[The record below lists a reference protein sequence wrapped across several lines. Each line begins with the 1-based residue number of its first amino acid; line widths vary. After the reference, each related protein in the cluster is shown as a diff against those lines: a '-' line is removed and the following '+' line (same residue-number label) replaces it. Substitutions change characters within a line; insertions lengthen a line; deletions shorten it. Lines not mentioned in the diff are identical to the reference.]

1 MKLYF
6 SPGSCALAAHI
17 VAQEA
22 GIPLGLVQ
30 VDLRKK
36 QTVDGRDFFGINP
49 KGYVP
54 ALELDDGQVLT
65 EAAAVMQYLADRN
78 PAANLAP
85 ASGSLARY
93 RLQEWLGYIGSELH
107 KTCGP
112 LFNPTISAEQRQER
126 IDYLN
131 RRLGLVEETLAAG
144 PFLTGEHFTAA
155 DAYLF
160 VVSSWGNRLQL
171 DLSAFPNLLAF
182 RQRVAGR
189 PAVQAAM
196 KAEGLLK

>member
-22 GIPLGLVQ
+22 GVPLALVQ

-36 QTVDGRDFFGINP
+36 QTVDGSDFFGINP

-54 ALELDDGQVLT
+54 ALELDDGQILT

-85 ASGSLARY
+85 ANGTLGRY
-93 RLQEWLGYIGSELH
+93 RLQEWLGYISSEIH

-112 LFNPTISAEQRQER
+112 LFNPMIGAEQRQER

-131 RRLGLVEETLAAG
+131 RRLGLVERALAAS

-160 VVSSWGNRLQL
+160 VVSNWANRLQL

-182 RQRVAGR
+182 KQRVAAR
-189 PAVQAAM
+189 PAVQMAM
-196 KAEGLLK
+196 KAEGLIK